1 MDVAG
6 IGGAF
11 QPVYEQQRKSL
22 GAHLLRLPMA
32 MAKHAA
38 AIDRVHLD
46 SLRIDGKLNRRPGK
60 KVSDDCL
67 QVTARKAAA
76 WLKLCEPP
84 RSRFARI
91 VNHCVVFEIESHGML

>member
-1 MDVAG
+1 
-6 IGGAF
+6 
-11 QPVYEQQRKSL
+11 
-22 GAHLLRLPMA
+22 